1 MHQRG
6 RTWAA
11 AIAGLVLLVGI
22 AATMAQ
28 GAGGSETRRR
38 VYMSAIE
45 YKGGA
50 STVDE
55 AYPPEA
61 VEGTRNL
68 APLGGGYELE
78 APDATG
84 RWEVESYRFEPG
96 FLVAKL
102 DERITLEIVGING
115 ALHDI
120 SLISPSGASVDLVVT
135 RGRLTRVPFRASE
148 LGMWKLVCHTHP
160 PAMTADMLV
169 IR

>member
-1 MHQRG
+1 MYLHGKR
-6 RTWAA
+6 WVVAL
-11 AIAGLVLLVGI
+11 AGLVLLVSIVASI
-22 AATMAQ
+22 AQ
-28 GAGGSETRRR
+28 AGGSETRRR
-38 VYMSAIE
+38 IYMSAIE

-55 AYPPEA
+55 AYPPAA
-61 VEGTRNL
+61 VEGTREL
-68 APLGGGYELE
+68 APLGGGYGLKE
-78 APDATG
+78 PDATG

-102 DERITLEIVGING
+102 GERITLEIVGING

-120 SLISPSGASVDLVVT
+120 SLTSPSGASVDLVVT
-135 RGRLTRVPFRASE
+135 RGRLTRVLFRANE

-160 PAMTADMLV
+160 PAMTAEILV